1 MQKKME
7 KGRNSGFLVPQVKL
21 SFSPEEAVRSERPK
35 KQKVNSDSMQK
46 RKVAHSGRVF
56 PVMMP

>member
-1 MQKKME
+1 ME
-7 KGRNSGFLVPQVKL
+7 KGRNSGFLVPQVML

-56 PVMMP
+56 PVTMP